1 MATPSPRP
9 HVAAAW
15 IALALALAV
24 LGCGH
29 SEPAFPKQ
37 PYAFPTEAA
46 EAPRIERIACSISVD
61 KRRMSLE
68 AAMRQYNVQGVSAA
82 AMVGGRVVWARAW
95 GLADAAKRT
104 PMRPE
109 TVMQAASVSKPLTAV
124 AVMRMVQA
132 GKLNLDADV
141 TQYFDGWEPQFK
153 GRKARLTLRQLLSH
167 SAGLNVHG
175 FKGYKSTVSDL
186 PSTIDILNGR
196 GNSAKVKVALAPSA
210 QQEYSGGGFVVVQA
224 AIEGE
229 VQDPFEAAMYDW
241 LIKPFGLRRT
251 TFMQPPSD
259 DNLRTLASAHGPDG
273 RPIPGRF
280 HVYPMMAAAGMWTT
294 PTDLLTVAGS
304 LSASYNGAGGP
315 LSTAL
320 VRQMLTT
327 QSPTGSVGIGWFL
340 ADRGGGVMEASHS
353 GLNEGFSSA
362 VSWRTDGFGAAVM
375 VNGEGPIAGG
385 LLRAI
390 GEAYGWRESSGGGC
404 AN

>member
-1 MATPSPRP
+1 MAPSSPRSSRAIP
-9 HVAAAW
+9 W
-15 IALALALAV
+15 LTLAV
-24 LGCGH
+24 ALWLLGCGH

-37 PYAFPTEAA
+37 PYAYPEAA
-46 EAPRIERIACSISVD
+46 LEAARVERIACSIPVD

-95 GLADAAKRT
+95 GVADAAKRT

-109 TVMQAASVSKPLTAV
+109 TVLQAASVSKPLTAV

-141 TQYFDGWEPQFK
+141 TQYFDGWEPRFE
-153 GRKARLTLRQLLSH
+153 GRKVKLTLRQLMTH

-175 FKGYKSTVSDL
+175 FKGFRSSVADL
-186 PSTIDILNGR
+186 PSTLDILNGK
-196 GNSAKVKVALAPSA
+196 GNSPKVKVALKPGA
-210 QQEYSGGGFVVVQA
+210 QAEYSGGGFVVVQA
-224 AIEGE
+224 AVEGQVE
-229 VQDPFEAAMYDW
+229 DPFQAAMYDW
-241 LIKPFGLRRT
+241 LIKPFRLRRT
-251 TFMQPPSD
+251 TFMQPPAED
-259 DNLRTLASAHGPDG
+259 QLPQLATAHDRDG

-294 PTDLLTVAGS
+294 PTDLLTVAGA
-304 LSASYNGAGGP
+304 LSAAYNGGGGP
-315 LSTAL
+315 LSTAF
-320 VRQMLTT
+320 VRQMLTP
-327 QSPTGSVGIGWFL
+327 QSASESIGLGWYV
-340 ADRGGGVMEASHS
+340 ANRGGVMEASHT

-362 VSWRTDGFGAAVM
+362 ITWRTDGFGAAVM
-375 VNGEGPIAGG
+375 VNGEGPVASA

-390 GEAYGWRESSGGGC
+390 GEAYGWRESAGGGC